1 MAAVSKAKEKMGE
14 IQGANQKRKIDSISS
29 NKELVRI
36 ILSNPKNTEVMH
48 SVFVDPSIA
57 QKHNGP
63 GTYNL

>member
-1 MAAVSKAKEKMGE
+1 MGE
-14 IQGANQKRKIDSISS
+14 IQGANKKRKIDSISS